1 MQYKLTAERIVYPAR
16 QRLDHRALAGASGDN
31 ILKEIGKVTDFVIS
45 LDGGNGISRQPTI
58 HTSWTDGTIGIF
70 DQNGQDSMDR

>member
-31 ILKEIGKVTDFVIS
+31 ILEEIGKVTDFVIS
-45 LDGGNGISRQPTI
+45 LVWMGVMVSPVNRLYILL
-58 HTSWTDGTIGIF
+58 
-70 DQNGQDSMDR
+70 GQTVP